1 MHLLV
6 LFLLS
11 LSMMVI
17 SVLLG
22 AAVGPV
28 NPKSGDPWLPW
39 ISWQALSQV
48 LMFALPTLAIA
59 WMYYRPGQR
68 QWLRLDFAGR
78 RWLLALSGVVT
89 MFLLVPITDWL
100 TTWNDAMHLPVA
112 LKSVEESL
120 RNAGEQSQGMLQL
133 LMSEENPWV
142 CLLFVALVPA
152 VCEELF
158 FRAGIQNLLLRWWSP
173 VRADGTS
180 SAVGLHAAVWV
191 TAAVFS
197 LAHFEVFAFLPRL
210 LLGALL
216 GYLYVGGGSLVVNGE
231 EKQSDRSRFGYMA
244 MVDDRMVI
252 GVESRREEVK
262 DYVMKNG
269 GSYFRQYIL
278 VSNRVIPSQ
287 FELHGKVER
296 KAIGRM
302 NIGGKER
309 LYFISTRNK
318 ETLWDFADALREY
331 GFIDAIYITGGTDYC
346 YYRTADGQR
355 HDIGDIND
363 YPHKKWKGVIPWLV
377 LRKR

>member
-1 MHLLV
+1 MSNNEIFIHKDRKPEIPEFIIERDDEEKEVQEVPERKLSFFQRHKWLRRFLKALAVVLLV
-6 LFLLS
+6 ALTIWAYKTWNYYNNIGIDVSTPPSENINKLKTAPAKETAQVVHTS
-11 LSMMVI
+11 DSI
-17 SVLLG
+17 LG
-22 AAVGPV
+22 VE
-28 NPKSGDPWLPW
+28 
-39 ISWQALSQV
+39 
-48 LMFALPTLAIA
+48 
-59 WMYYRPGQR
+59 
-68 QWLRLDFAGR
+68 LDFYAIHGLR
-78 RWLLALSGVVT
+78 ASIEFKEPKL
-89 MFLLVPITDWL
+89 TD
-100 TTWNDAMHLPVA
+100 
-112 LKSVEESL
+112 KSV
-120 RNAGEQSQGMLQL
+120 
-133 LMSEENPWV
+133 
-142 CLLFVALVPA
+142 
-152 VCEELF
+152 
-158 FRAGIQNLLLRWWSP
+158 
-173 VRADGTS
+173 
-180 SAVGLHAAVWV
+180 
-191 TAAVFS
+191 
-197 LAHFEVFAFLPRL
+197 
-210 LLGALL
+210 
-216 GYLYVGGGSLVVNGE
+216 YLYCRSADHKGDYTYLGSLVVNGE
-231 EKQSDRSRFGYMA
+231 EKQSDHSRFGYMA

-262 DYVMKNG
+262 DYVMENG